1 MKENNRSLI
10 VVASIAIL
18 VAAVLFAIDRK
29 TSTGTT
35 LIVLTVTPA
44 APVASTS
51 NSVSDALPNFSD
63 FLKTD
68 GAVVQ
73 AADAAPV
80 PMASS
85 VTGWLDPSLGKVVI
99 VEGVNKKIKCE
110 GLDGNQDFTSLSPSQ
125 QMLVKDT
132 CSQL

>member
-1 MKENNRSLI
+1 MKDNRNLI
-10 VVASIAIL
+10 IIASIAVL
-18 VAAVLFAIDRK
+18 VAAALFAIDYR
-29 TSTGTT
+29 TGNSTT

-44 APVASTS
+44 APVASIS
-51 NSVSDALPNFSD
+51 NSVSDALPSFSD
-63 FLKTD
+63 FLKT
-68 GAVVQ
+68 GGSVAQ

-99 VEGVNKKIKCE
+99 VEGVNKKIKCD
-110 GLDGNQDFTSLSPSQ
+110 GLDGNQDFTSLSLSQ

-132 CSQL
+132 CQQL

>member
-1 MKENNRSLI
+1 MKDNRNLI
-10 VVASIAIL
+10 IIASIAVL
-18 VAAVLFAIDRK
+18 VAAALFAIDYR
-29 TSTGTT
+29 TGNSTT

-44 APVASTS
+44 APVASIS
-51 NSVSDALPNFSD
+51 NSVSDALPSFSD
-63 FLKTD
+63 FLKTG
-68 GAVVQ
+68 GAVAQ

-99 VEGVNKKIKCE
+99 VEGVNKKIKCD

-132 CSQL
+132 CQQL

>member
-18 VAAVLFAIDRK
+18 VAAMLFAIDRK

-44 APVASTS
+44 APVASIS
-51 NSVSDALPNFSD
+51 NSVSDALPNISD
-63 FLKTD
+63 FLRTD
-68 GAVVQ
+68 GAVAQ
-73 AADAAPV
+73 AADPAPV
-80 PMASS
+80 PMAST

-110 GLDGNQDFTSLSPSQ
+110 GLDSNKDFAGLTESQ

-132 CSQL
+132 CQQL